1 MPVIRVCRE
10 LAILPWGHSDPH
22 DQGSSGKLSAF
33 GEIEMHQL
41 FVTESGLM
49 SSGNLLELVNNARR
63 NSGEKP
69 VRHNDFVA
77 RCADELDGEHYE
89 TFVVDNPN
97 GTQTNYI
104 KLTVDQCK
112 LVAMRESKAVRRAV
126 LSRLNEMESKSVAPA
141 IPDFS
146 NPAVAARAWAEQ
158 YEANQALAIERDH
171 AIATKAE
178 IGSRREATAMNTA
191 SVAVRKANSLER
203 QLDKAKDYCT
213 VKRMSMIHHGQHFDW
228 RSLKAASAE
237 MELPPIDV
245 FDQNY
250 GTVKA
255 YHVDVWAEV
264 YGLGIDQ

>member
-1 MPVIRVCRE
+1 MQLIQSQQLTMTSRDIAELTGKRHDHVMRDIRLMLVELHGDGGVPSFGDTYRNPQNGQEYPVFRLPRREVEILVTGYSITLRAKVIDRLRE
-10 LAILPWGHSDPH
+10 L
-22 DQGSSGKLSAF
+22 
-33 GEIEMHQL
+33 
-41 FVTESGLM
+41 ES
-49 SSGNLLELVNNARR
+49 ELA
-63 NSGEKP
+63 KP
-69 VRHNDFVA
+69 
-77 RCADELDGEHYE
+77 
-89 TFVVDNPN
+89 
-97 GTQTNYI
+97 
-104 KLTVDQCK
+104 
-112 LVAMRESKAVRRAV
+112 RE
-126 LSRLNEMESKSVAPA
+126 LSRLELIQIALA
-141 IPDFS
+141 
-146 NPAVAARAWAEQ
+146 AEQ
-158 YEANQALAIERDH
+158 EKIRIEAERDH

>member
-1 MPVIRVCRE
+1 MQLIQSQQAVMNSFE
-10 LAILPWGHSDPH
+10 LR
-22 DQGSSGKLSAF
+22 
-33 GEIEMHQL
+33 
-41 FVTESGLM
+41 
-49 SSGNLLELVNNARR
+49 ELVNRARAEFGESQVR
-63 NSGEKP
+63 N
-69 VRHNDFVA
+69 DQFIA
-77 RCADELDGEHYE
+77 RVEDELSDDLEGVQKIFIPHHGNNVQAY
-89 TFVVDNPN
+89 P
-97 GTQTNYI
+97 
-104 KLTVDQCK
+104 LTLEQCM
-112 LVAMRESKAVRRAV
+112 LIGMRESKGVRRQV
-126 LSRLNEMESKSVAPA
+126 LEKIKDLESKKTVQV

-158 YEANQALAIERDH
+158 YEAKQALAIERDH